1 MKKEKQNTDDFFM
14 INNVEEAFVKLQK
27 AIFAANEII
36 NEFSSTDVPCP
47 HKAVEYGLARN
58 VSKKYEDDPSY
69 YFSWKYYVEYEKLMW
84 LVDILFDYT
93 CIASEHLENILE
105 KDN

>member
-1 MKKEKQNTDDFFM
+1 MKKEKQNTNEFLDN
-14 INNVEEAFVKLQK
+14 IEEVYTELQK

-36 NEFSSTDVPCP
+36 NEFTSTDVPCP

-69 YFSWKYYVEYEKLMW
+69 YFSWKYYVEYGKLMW
-84 LVDILFDYT
+84 LVDILLDYT
-93 CIASEHLENILE
+93 CIASEHLEKILE